1 MNDSNSPVSQRD
13 SASLRDMVAPIFRRR
28 RLALLWFSGIV
39 LGTILAA
46 FFLANYYQVDFE
58 ILVER
63 ERQDPLV
70 TTEQTNQPSQPAS
83 EVTPE
88 EINSEIEILES
99 GDLLQKVVLANGLQE
114 REKHSLASLLFP
126 KQSDAEYLAKAV
138 KRLDK
143 SLTIAPV
150 EKSNNISVR
159 YRSSDPKLAYRV
171 MNSLANLYMEKHLS
185 VHRPPGSL
193 DFFTNETEKYRQA
206 LADSESKLAS
216 FGTTAGVA
224 APDVVRTY
232 MAQQVAAFEGS
243 LNQAKQAVASDEKR
257 SSELKAEMQ
266 KTPSRSSTQEVS
278 SQEAILLQQLQAN
291 LLAAQVKR
299 TDLLMK
305 YDPSYPL
312 VREADQEI
320 AETQA
325 AISEA
330 EKNQI
335 LSSTTDRDPTYEL
348 LRENLAQTQADLAAQ
363 LADVRAT
370 EGSIQNMQAKMV
382 DLDQKAVTQ
391 SDLIRETKADESNYL
406 LYLSK
411 REQERTSDALDQKRI
426 ANVAIAVPPML
437 PVLPVFS
444 PLLVL
449 AIGFFLALFVGIGAA
464 FLMDYLDVSFRTPT
478 EVASVL
484 EIPVLAS
491 IPRRVA

>member
-171 MNSLANLYMEKHLS
+171 MNSLANLYMEK
-185 VHRPPGSL
+185 
-193 DFFTNETEKYRQA
+193 N
-206 LADSESKLAS
+206 
-216 FGTTAGVA
+216 
-224 APDVVRTY
+224 
-232 MAQQVAAFEGS
+232 
-243 LNQAKQAVASDEKR
+243 
-257 SSELKAEMQ
+257 
-266 KTPSRSSTQEVS
+266 
-278 SQEAILLQQLQAN
+278 
-291 LLAAQVKR
+291 
-299 TDLLMK
+299 
-305 YDPSYPL
+305 
-312 VREADQEI
+312 
-320 AETQA
+320 
-325 AISEA
+325 
-330 EKNQI
+330 
-335 LSSTTDRDPTYEL
+335 
-348 LRENLAQTQADLAAQ
+348 
-363 LADVRAT
+363 
-370 EGSIQNMQAKMV
+370 
-382 DLDQKAVTQ
+382 
-391 SDLIRETKADESNYL
+391 
-406 LYLSK
+406 
-411 REQERTSDALDQKRI
+411 
-426 ANVAIAVPPML
+426 
-437 PVLPVFS
+437 
-444 PLLVL
+444 
-449 AIGFFLALFVGIGAA
+449 
-464 FLMDYLDVSFRTPT
+464 
-478 EVASVL
+478 
-484 EIPVLAS
+484 
-491 IPRRVA
+491 

>member
-1 MNDSNSPVSQRD
+1 
-13 SASLRDMVAPIFRRR
+13 
-28 RLALLWFSGIV
+28 
-39 LGTILAA
+39 
-46 FFLANYYQVDFE
+46 
-58 ILVER
+58 
-63 ERQDPLV
+63 
-70 TTEQTNQPSQPAS
+70 
-83 EVTPE
+83 
-88 EINSEIEILES
+88 
-99 GDLLQKVVLANGLQE
+99 
-114 REKHSLASLLFP
+114 
-126 KQSDAEYLAKAV
+126 
-138 KRLDK
+138 
-143 SLTIAPV
+143 
-150 EKSNNISVR
+150 
-159 YRSSDPKLAYRV
+159 
-171 MNSLANLYMEKHLS
+171 
-185 VHRPPGSL
+185 
-193 DFFTNETEKYRQA
+193 
-206 LADSESKLAS
+206 
-216 FGTTAGVA
+216 
-224 APDVVRTY
+224 

-291 LLAAQVKR
+291 LLAAQVNR